1 MRPPEGERGPGRLS
15 LWPAAVAVPI
25 VAALVAIAVVTS
37 AHLLWLAWPLMLFLL
52 FRLVRPGYWRRPV
65 GWPRPWR
72 RY

>member
-25 VAALVAIAVVTS
+25 VAALVAIAVITS

-52 FRLVRPGYWRRPV
+52 FRFVRPGYWRRPA
-65 GWPRPWR
+65 GWPEPWR